1 MSLKSHPFIYLKL
14 SDTVPILL
22 AIYLT
27 EMLMLE
33 CKLLTHHLE
42 KSWEDNTKSSLI
54 ALFFMGLC

>member
-1 MSLKSHPFIYLKL
+1 MTLGRMSLKSHPFIYLKL

-27 EMLMLE
+27 EMIMLE

-42 KSWEDNTKSSLI
+42 KLW
-54 ALFFMGLC
+54 GR

>member
-1 MSLKSHPFIYLKL
+1 MTLGRMSLKSHPFIYLKL
-14 SDTVPILL
+14 SDTIPILL

-42 KSWEDNTKSSLI
+42 KSW
-54 ALFFMGLC
+54 GR